1 MSSRLVDRHWA
12 LSCRQKP
19 WKKRYRV
26 IAVNSARDNGNL
38 LNMMDMNAGIATASA
53 VAVPSVD
60 LESVAPVANGS
71 QPDPIRQDALEYA
84 ELRRI
89 IRKQGLL
96 DRQRV
101 YYLFKVP
108 FTVAM
113 VAASVAFLVMVDTWW
128 LQLLN
133 AVFLGCVFAQLG
145 LIGHDALHQQIC
157 ASVRRNDMVSL
168 LVGFL
173 MALVPSWWTDK
184 HNKRHHRSPNRLG
197 EDADIDVSLLA
208 FTEERALES
217 KGFARFS
224 VKYQA
229 FMFYPIL
236 PMSSISFLFAGIHY
250 ALTGGKVKYPVVEP
264 MLVLAHLAAY
274 FSLLFFFLDPL
285 HAVLFI
291 AVHKAIEGVYMGSVF
306 APNHKGMP
314 VLEKDIR
321 NGFMRDQA
329 TTSRNV
335 FPHPLTDFIYG
346 GLNYQIEHHLFPN
359 MPRKNFKK
367 ARQVVKEF
375 CLARSIPY
383 HETSVLGSQR
393 EILGYLHRVSAPL
406 RRKAV

>member
-1 MSSRLVDRHWA
+1 MT
-12 LSCRQKP
+12 
-19 WKKRYRV
+19 
-26 IAVNSARDNGNL
+26 
-38 LNMMDMNAGIATASA
+38 DMNADIATASP

-60 LESVAPVANGS
+60 IERIAPVPTGYH
-71 QPDPIRQDALEYA
+71 PDPIRQDALEYA

-96 DRQRV
+96 DRQRG
-101 YYLFKVP
+101 YYLIKVS

-113 VAASVAFLVMVDTWW
+113 VAASVAFLAMVDIWW

-145 LIGHDALHQQIC
+145 LIGHDSLHQQIC
-157 ASVRRNDMVSL
+157 TGVRRNDMVSL

-184 HNKRHHRSPNRLG
+184 HNQRHHRSPNQLG

-208 FTEERALES
+208 FTEGRALES
-217 KGFARFS
+217 KGFPRFS

-236 PMSSISFLFAGIHY
+236 PMSSISFLFAGLHFV
-250 ALTGGKVKYPVVEP
+250 LTGGKVKYRVTEP
-264 MLVLAHLAAY
+264 MLVLAHLTAY
-274 FSLLFFFLDPL
+274 LGLLFFFLDPG

-291 AVHKAIEGVYMGSVF
+291 AVHKAVEGVYMGSVF

-314 VLEKDIR
+314 VIE
-321 NGFMRDQA
+321 NGVKLGFLRHQA
-329 TTSRNV
+329 TTSRNI
-335 FPHPLTDFIYG
+335 FPHPLTDYIYG

-359 MPRKNFKK
+359 MPTKNFKK
-367 ARQVVKEF
+367 ARPIVKAF
-375 CLARSIPY
+375 CLERSIPY

-406 RRKAV
+406 RAKAA